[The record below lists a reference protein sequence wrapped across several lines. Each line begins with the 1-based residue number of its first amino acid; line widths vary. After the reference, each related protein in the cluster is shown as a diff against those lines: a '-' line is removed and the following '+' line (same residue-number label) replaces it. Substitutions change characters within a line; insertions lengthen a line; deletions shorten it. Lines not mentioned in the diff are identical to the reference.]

1 MFTWCKYESNSD
13 KDCRGRGKLSEIPGY
28 IFKFVKYP
36 KYFITQ
42 IIELKEKKN
51 LHKHNEC
58 YLISNKNK
66 NFSTFSTIDT
76 LMR

>member
-42 IIELKEKKN
+42 IIELKEKKA
-51 LHKHNEC
+51 
-58 YLISNKNK
+58 YT
-66 NFSTFSTIDT
+66 STTNAI
-76 LMR
+76 